1 MPLQPAP
8 FFRRLAAR
16 VIDLLFALVMTF
28 VIALPVAV
36 VVALLTPL
44 LGQGLWWSVTGAFC
58 FFLAYVGLEV
68 FLLVR
73 RDGQT
78 LGKGLM
84 GLRVVPADADT
95 ELRAPLLVGPAV
107 ARMLL
112 IFLPFV
118 FASAAGGAPGDRVL
132 DAVASLG
139 FLTLFVSL
147 VLTAVPT
154 RRRRTLHDLVG
165 RTRVVTATKRPIEWQ
180 QDVRMMVPGRI
191 DLTKRP

>member
-16 VIDLLFALVMTF
+16 VIDMLVALAMTF
-28 VIALPVAV
+28 LIAMPVAI

-44 LGQGLWWSVTGAFC
+44 LGRGLWWSITGAFC

-84 GLRVVPADADT
+84 GLRVVPADADAG
-95 ELRAPLLVGPAV
+95 LRAPLLVGPAV
-107 ARMLL
+107 ARMLV

-118 FASAAGGAPGDRVL
+118 FASAAGGAPGNRVL

-139 FLTLFVSL
+139 FLTLFGSL
-147 VLTAVPT
+147 VLMAVPT
-154 RRRRTLHDLVG
+154 RRRQTLHDLIG
-165 RTRVVTATKRPIEWQ
+165 RTRVVTAPKRPIEWQ
-180 QDVRMMVPGRI
+180 QDVRMMVPGTI

>member
-8 FFRRLAAR
+8 FFRRLTAR
-16 VIDLLFALVMTF
+16 VIDLLVALAVTF

-44 LGQGLWWSVTGAFC
+44 LGRGLWWSVTGAFC

-84 GLRVVPADADT
+84 GLRVVPADADAD
-95 ELRAPLLVGPAV
+95 LRSPLLVGPAV
-107 ARMLL
+107 ARMLV

-118 FASAAGGAPGDRVL
+118 FASAAGGAPGDRLL

-139 FLTLFVSL
+139 SLTLFVSL
-147 VLTAVPT
+147 VLMAVPT
-154 RRRRTLHDLVG
+154 RHRQTLHDLVG
-165 RTRVVTATKRPIEWQ
+165 RTRVVTASKRPIEWQ